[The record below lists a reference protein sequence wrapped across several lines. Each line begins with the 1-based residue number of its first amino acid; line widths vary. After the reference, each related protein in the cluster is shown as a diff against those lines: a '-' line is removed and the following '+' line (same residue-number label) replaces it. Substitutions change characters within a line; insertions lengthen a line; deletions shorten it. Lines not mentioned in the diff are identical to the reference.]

1 MAHSSTTNEWTTGL
15 LPHVPT
21 SVTSGCG
28 PPVIRWLAFLCTD
41 AVNPAK
47 VSKMVN
53 SSVALLRSRRD
64 AW

>member
-1 MAHSSTTNEWTTGL
+1 MAHSSTTNEWATGL
-15 LPHVPT
+15 LHHVT
-21 SVTSGCG
+21 KRHSGCE
-28 PPVIRWLAFLCTD
+28 PPIDGLLHLHGCSQSG
-41 AVNPAK
+41 K